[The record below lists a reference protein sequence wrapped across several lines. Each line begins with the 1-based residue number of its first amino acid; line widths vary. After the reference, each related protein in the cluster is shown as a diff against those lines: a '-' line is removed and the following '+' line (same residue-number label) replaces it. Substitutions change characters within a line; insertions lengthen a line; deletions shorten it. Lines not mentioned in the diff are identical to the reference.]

1 MKIIIFGSGYH
12 GRLAMRKMEY
22 YKLKKNSI
30 SFIDN
35 SKGKH
40 NQKCLGKKIFQK
52 DQLKKDLLK
61 IAPEILKF
69 SQPVWKKL
77 DEFKSKKKKNI
88 I

>member
-40 NQKCLGKKIFQK
+40 NQKCLGKKIF
-52 DQLKKDLLK
+52 
-61 IAPEILKF
+61 PVNKF
-69 SQPVWKKL
+69 DP
-77 DEFKSKKKKNI
+77 DP
-88 I
+88 